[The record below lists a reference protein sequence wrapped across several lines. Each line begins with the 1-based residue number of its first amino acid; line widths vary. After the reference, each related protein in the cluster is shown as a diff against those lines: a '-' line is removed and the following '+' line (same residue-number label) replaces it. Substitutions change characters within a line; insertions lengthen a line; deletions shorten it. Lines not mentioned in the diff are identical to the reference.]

1 MTPSAGF
8 PPHPIDPVPTS
19 RAPGCPLAALHAS
32 ERPLPASGSRRA
44 RQAAALIC
52 IALTTSAVAPS
63 AKAEKADRDKP
74 IQVEADRMEY
84 DDQRKINV
92 FTGRVVLTKGSILIR
107 ADRLTVR
114 EDDKGFQFGQAIGEP
129 ASFRQKREGLDEHVE
144 GYGNTVDYDGRDE
157 IVTLTGRASLRRLER
172 DRLTDEVHGNRII
185 YRSQTEFYTV
195 ESGSGPEADRQRVRV
210 VIQPRRTSADSPDKP
225 GAPTDR
231 PAASRDPGVAP
242 LQPSPSITRPPAR

>member
-1 MTPSAGF
+1 MTIPAGLPPQAIDPNATSCRPAPRHGSLRLGERAALCCRIGRARLTALVLVVLAGF
-8 PPHPIDPVPTS
+8 AI
-19 RAPGCPLAALHAS
+19 APLSH
-32 ERPLPASGSRRA
+32 
-44 RQAAALIC
+44 
-52 IALTTSAVAPS
+52 
-63 AKAEKADRDKP
+63 AEKADRDKP

-92 FTGRVVLTKGSILIR
+92 FTGRVVLTKGTILIR

-114 EDDKGFQFGQAIGEP
+114 EDDKGFQFGQAIGQP

-172 DRLTDEVHGNRII
+172 DRLTDEVHGSRIV

-195 ESGSGPEADRQRVRV
+195 EGGSGADADRQRVRV
-210 VIQPRRTSADSPDKP
+210 VIQPRRNAAESQDRP
-225 GAPTDR
+225 GASPER
-231 PAASRDPGVAP
+231 PAPSRDAGTTP
-242 LQPSPSITRPPAR
+242 LQSAPAITRPPAR